1 MKNTMK
7 KQIITFVMLMTIA
20 IGAQAQSRLE
30 PMTQTDQ
37 KLWGEKYFETWLSGK
52 ASQQMIKFPTPMEDF
67 PSALYVYRGYGEI
80 ERLQVKRCVMN
91 KYAKRNEPKLKLD
104 SLEIKI
110 DKETAL
116 AFSNLIKHAVGT
128 CMFNDNRLGFDGT
141 TYFFG
146 DYSRVATTWSPDL
159 GSNCRRLTDVLEKA
173 MAAVKN
179 QNKDEL
185 KGLLPEVKSLTK
197 VFEELYPKDLDR
209 EWEKIDSV
217 LSAKTRL

>member
-1 MKNTMK
+1 MK
-7 KQIITFVMLMTIA
+7 KQIITLVTFLMAAA

-52 ASQQMIKFPTPMEDF
+52 ASQQMIKLPTPMEDF
-67 PSALYVYRGYGEI
+67 PSALYVYRGYKKT
-80 ERLQVKRCVMN
+80 ERLQVKWCVVN
-91 KYAKRNEPKLKLD
+91 KDAGENEAKLKLD
-104 SLEIKI
+104 SIEIKT
-110 DKETAL
+110 DKKTTL

-146 DYSRVATTWSPDL
+146 DYSRVATIWSPDP

-179 QNKDEL
+179 QNEDEL